1 MWVARTGNP
10 SSSLRS
16 WIEAS
21 SILAAA
27 LYAFGWILT
36 ARFLAKF
43 GVSPEEVGF
52 SFAYLIIRVAFIVMA
67 FVAVAGGLFWTLSR
81 LAEYGE
87 STRIKLPRASVR
99 NAVQLTLVL
108 VGIVGNI
115 LLVAQVVAD
124 GVSWVGLVAIPVVVA
139 VWTGVIVIFARRL
152 LGKRVGPMWA
162 TEYYESLGF
171 SMKTFL
177 RIVSVVFVLAVIV
190 GLMGV
195 PFLAADRY
203 ADQVE
208 AGEELRTP
216 VLPGITGLSAQLVQT
231 TTVDDEPL
239 SATLGRSA
247 CLHLLGSAGGVAVLY
262 DHASDTVIRVPQER
276 VSLEHPCT

>member
-152 LGKRVGPMWA
+152 LGKRVGP
-162 TEYYESLGF
+162 
-171 SMKTFL
+171 
-177 RIVSVVFVLAVIV
+177 FVLAVIV